1 MPITLNH
8 TIVPSHNKEASAKF
22 FARIFGL
29 EYSGMHSHFAPVRI
43 NGDTTFDWD
52 DSDQFEGH
60 HYAFVVS
67 DDQFDAINRGDLA
80 SAKDTKTDPQAVVEY
95 TPKETQKYLV
105 RVRLYGSRENVPCVC
120 LAVVLVQGK

>member
-8 TIVPSHNKEASAKF
+8 TIVPSRNKEASAKF

-67 DDQFDAINRGDLA
+67 DDQFDAIKNRLTA
-80 SAKDTKTDPQAVVEY
+80 ENVA
-95 TPKETQKYLV
+95 
-105 RVRLYGSRENVPCVC
+105 YGSGPRTPTDGEINTRRGGRGLYFPDPDGHLMEIMTVPE
-120 LAVVLVQGK
+120 

>member
-8 TIVPSHNKEASAKF
+8 TIVPSHNKEASATF

-67 DDQFDAINRGDLA
+67 DDQFDAIKNRLTTEGVA
-80 SAKDTKTDPQAVVEY
+80 
-95 TPKETQKYLV
+95 
-105 RVRLYGSRENVPCVC
+105 YGSGPRTPTDGEINTRRGGRGLYFPDPDGHLMEIMTVPE
-120 LAVVLVQGK
+120 

>member
-67 DDQFDAINRGDLA
+67 DDQFDAIKNRLTA
-80 SAKDTKTDPQAVVEY
+80 ENVA
-95 TPKETQKYLV
+95 
-105 RVRLYGSRENVPCVC
+105 YGSGPRTPTDGEINTRRGGRGLYFPDPDGHLMEIMTVPE
-120 LAVVLVQGK
+120 